1 MLYRLAADLLVVL
14 HLAFVVFV
22 VLGGFFALR
31 WRQIAWAHVPA
42 ALWGAIIEFMGW
54 VCPLTPLE
62 NHFRRLAG
70 GGGGGGGASPAA
82 APRRGAPG
90 PPRAAGRRAQ
100 RVGGHRRPRRR
111 PARYPGHGSGDP
123 GVLLGPRQPP

>member
-70 GGGGGGGASPAA
+70 EGGYHGGFIEHYVIPALYPA
-82 APRRGAPG
+82 DYTLGLRIALGVMVVVLNGIAYWLYFS
-90 PPRAAGRRAQ
+90 
-100 RVGGHRRPRRR
+100 RRP
-111 PARYPGHGSGDP
+111 
-123 GVLLGPRQPP
+123 

>member
-1 MLYRLAADLLVVL
+1 MGYRLAADLLVVL

-31 WRQIAWAHVPA
+31 WRQIAWAHLPA

-54 VCPLTPLE
+54 GCPLTPLE

-70 GGGGGGGASPAA
+70 EGGYPGGFIEHYVIPALYPA
-82 APRRGAPG
+82 DYTLGLRIALGVMVVVLNGIAYWLYFS
-90 PPRAAGRRAQ
+90 
-100 RVGGHRRPRRR
+100 RRP
-111 PARYPGHGSGDP
+111 
-123 GVLLGPRQPP
+123 